1 MNHPHL
7 RNSLLATL
15 VVFSAYA
22 PTSSAIIKHQSVKQ
36 AFETGAASVT
46 VDFSDLDVAR
56 GEGVEVLY
64 QRLRTAAKIVCGT
77 KDTRNLT
84 DTQEWR
90 ACFKQ
95 ALDRAVEQVDNER
108 LTQLH
113 QG

>member
-7 RNSLLATL
+7 RNTMLAAL
-15 VVFSAYA
+15 VVFAAYA

-36 AFETGAASVT
+36 AFDTGASSIT

-56 GEGVEVLY
+56 GEGMEVLY
-64 QRLRTAAKIVCGT
+64 QRLRSAAKTVCGS
-77 KDTRNLT
+77 KDTRNLN
-84 DTQEWR
+84 DMQEWR